1 VSFSDLAEGLDLD
14 LTFFF
19 FLFSLSTFFFGM
31 GGMLASL
38 VSSLAFSLSLWPSP
52 LGAVAVGLVET
63 LSAG

>member
-1 VSFSDLAEGLDLD
+1 LDLD